1 MALSNDH
8 SKDKSITRGSM
19 KVILYIALLV
29 ASLSLVNFL
38 FGWTSYDEVP
48 QLLQPYSSIL
58 LLIHPYLTYIQA
70 ALVFG
75 FGYLAVNAVSGL
87 IYAYMRRVA
96 DHPTAATI
104 KTLARISGIA
114 ILLSLMTS
122 VFNVN
127 PAAAL
132 TVGSFGGLVVGFA
145 TQNILSNVVAGVF
158 LLLSRP
164 FTYGDVITIKGQ
176 TGTVKQVKLMH
187 LVLESEDEKKEV
199 LIPSGIVVGEIIH
212 RKKPLVKHK
221 PLKTTTIL
229 EKPPETAVKGTII
242 RFTGRLVE
250 TATEDP
256 IANKL
261 MKIFDSDVGRDDP
274 LASGTTMND
283 GSFVTKWTAKK
294 TDRWATASEI
304 YAKFEGDESHKS
316 SMSGKYTVTLRD
328 EKKPTE

>member
-8 SKDKSITRGSM
+8 SKDKSVTRGSM

-29 ASLSLVNFL
+29 ASLSLVSFL
-38 FGWTSYDEVP
+38 FGWASYDEVP
-48 QLLQPYSSIL
+48 HLLQPYSSIL

-87 IYAYMRRVA
+87 VYAYMRRVA

-164 FTYGDVITIKGQ
+164 FTYGDVVTIKGQ
-176 TGTVKQVKLMH
+176 TGTVKQIKLMH

-199 LIPSGIVVGEIIH
+199 LIPSGIVVSEIIQ
-212 RKKPLVKHK
+212 RKKPLIKHK

-229 EKPPETAVKGTII
+229 EKPPATAVKGTVV

-256 IANKL
+256 IASKL
-261 MKIFDSDVGRDDP
+261 VKIFDSDVGRDDL

-283 GSFVTKWTAKK
+283 GSFIIKWTAKK
-294 TDRWATASEI
+294 TGRWDATEI
-304 YAKFEGDESHKS
+304 YAEFEGDKSHKPS
-316 SMSGKYTVTLRD
+316 KSGKYTVTLRD
-328 EKKPTE
+328 EKKPPE